1 MHSFSVQE
9 LDQLIED
16 DLKTNK
22 KSSKLLIGYK
32 LFYDLM
38 KDPKFHAEVTDSA
51 LSATKRKYKGLKLK
65 ITTDEYQLHFE

>member
-1 MHSFSVQE
+1 
-9 LDQLIED
+9 
-16 DLKTNK
+16 
-22 KSSKLLIGYK
+22 LIGYK